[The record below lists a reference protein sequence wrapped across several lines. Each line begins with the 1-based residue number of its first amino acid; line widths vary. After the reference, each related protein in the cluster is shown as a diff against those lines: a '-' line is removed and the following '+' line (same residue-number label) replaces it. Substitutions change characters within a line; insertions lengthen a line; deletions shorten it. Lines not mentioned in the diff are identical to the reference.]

1 MTIQQYSELANSERY
16 CTPRHFDYEDL
27 ERKYWK
33 NITYVAPIYGADVSG
48 SLTDAVVEVSTC
60 VLRNRFGRLRC
71 GRKPTKCT
79 QYFPRVSQ
87 EWNINKLGTILDYVN
102 EDYGI
107 SIEGVNTAY
116 LYFGMWKT
124 TFAWHTEDMDLYS
137 INYLHFGAPKTW
149 YVVSVRSG
157 ARSVLTW
164 LFSVA
169 GTRFRRSTAGGW
181 RGWRTGSSR
190 EVTRRVR
197 RFCATRWRWYRR
209 RYWSSIL
216 FRTIR

>member
-1 MTIQQYSELANSERY
+1 MTVQQYCELANSERY
-16 CTPRHFDYEDL
+16 NTPRHFDYEDL

-48 SLTDAVVEVSTC
+48 SLTDNDVDVGLDFSCLKTDSMFC
-60 VLRNRFGRLRC
+60 VDF
-71 GRKPTKCT
+71 
-79 QYFPRVSQ
+79 Q
-87 EWNINKLGTILDYVN
+87 EWNINRLGTILDYVN

-149 YVVSVRSG
+149 
-157 ARSVLTW
+157 
-164 LFSVA
+164 
-169 GTRFRRSTAGGW
+169 
-181 RGWRTGSSR
+181 
-190 EVTRRVR
+190 
-197 RFCATRWRWYRR
+197 
-209 RYWSSIL
+209 
-216 FRTIR
+216 